1 MVLSENAKIFFYDKP
16 VNMYKGF
23 DSLLSIIITELKI
36 DLIQNTY
43 VLFVNGEKNRLKML
57 FFENGHIS
65 ILAMRMSGAMKLDFG
80 SFRELSQNEFYE
92 LITDLRTKKNQ
103 IRYGI
108 KF

>member
-1 MVLSENAKIFFYDKP
+1 MVLGEKAKIFLYDKP

-23 DSLLSIIITELKI
+23 DSLLSIILTELKI
-36 DLIQNTY
+36 DLSPNIY
-43 VLFVNGEKNRLKML
+43 VLFVNGERNRLKIL

-65 ILAMRMSGAMKLDFG
+65 ILAMRLSGAMKLNFG
-80 SFRELSQNEFYE
+80 SFRELSQKEFYE
-92 LITDLRTKKNQ
+92 LITDLRTKKIQ